1 MVREELIFAGCS
13 DIAGK
18 IRGKSFPARDLDMRL
33 RRGIGWTPTNVQLT
47 CFDTIADSPYGA
59 LGDVVLMP
67 DPATLVRAEFADD
80 RPAET
85 FMVGDIKPL
94 DGSPWECCTRSILG
108 AALERLHTV
117 SGLTLNSAFEQEF
130 HFRDMTSPTGNAY
143 SFGGFRAQRVF
154 AETLT
159 AAMFNSDLT
168 PDTFLKEY
176 GVDQYEVTC
185 GPRPGILGADH
196 ALILRELVRVT
207 GEHLDRP
214 VSFTPLRE
222 AGGVGNGVHIHMS
235 FLDADRRPATHDP
248 DSETGLSR
256 AAGAFV
262 AGILKYLPAIVAITA
277 PSRISYARLLP
288 HRWSAPFNNLGLQDR
303 EAGVRLCPVFE
314 ISDVAKSAQFNFEVR
329 AADAAAS
336 PYLQLAAIVHA
347 GVQGI
352 EDGLATPVATAEDL
366 SLLSP
371 EALGERGVRR
381 LPASLEDALALFADD
396 PVVCGW
402 FPDGFA
408 DIYVKHKH
416 GELGY
421 LADKAESEIY
431 AAYEETY

>member
-18 IRGKSFPARDLDMRL
+18 IRGKSFPARDLDMRI

-80 RPAET
+80 LPAET
-85 FMVGDIKPL
+85 FMVGDIKRL

-108 AALERLHTV
+108 AALDRLHAA

-130 HFRDMTSPTGNAY
+130 HFKGMTSPTGNAY
-143 SFGGFRAQRVF
+143 SFGGFRAQRLF
-154 AETLT
+154 AETLA
-159 AAMFNSDLT
+159 AAMFDGGLA

-176 GVDQYEVTC
+176 GADQYEVTI
-185 GPRPGILGADH
+185 GPREGVLGADQ

-214 VSFTPLRE
+214 VSFTPLRD
-222 AGGVGNGVHIHMS
+222 ADGVGNGVHIHMS

-256 AAGAFV
+256 LAGGFV
-262 AGILKYLPAIVAITA
+262 AGILKYLPAIVAMTA
-277 PSRISYARLLP
+277 PSRISYARLTP
-288 HRWSAPFNNLGLQDR
+288 HRWSAPFNNLGRQDR
-303 EAGVRLCPVFE
+303 EAGVRLCPVSD
-314 ISDVAKSAQFNFEVR
+314 ISDVAKAAQFNFEFR

-347 GVQGI
+347 GTQGI
-352 EDGLATPVATAEDL
+352 EDDLPSPPATHEDL

-371 EALGERGVRR
+371 DELSERGYRR
-381 LPASLEDALALFADD
+381 LPESLEDALALFAEDKT
-396 PVVCGW
+396 VTGW

-408 DIYVKHKH
+408 DIYRDHKR
-416 GELGY
+416 GELAY
-421 LADKAESEIY
+421 LEGMAEGDIY
-431 AAYEETY
+431 ATYEETY